1 MEAYQFHECPNIDP
15 LTKTKIKIGDKRY
28 LELVNLYGEPPKI
41 KSPLTQRKI
50 AVNKIEYKRLIAKGY
65 TDDQLLY
72 PSLSSSILQP
82 IKTDIKAD
90 KNLNMD
96 MDVETNVEIK
106 INNEEVDIDDVINQM
121 TNMAINDDNVYPGH
135 LCTYILTDKLH
146 CLGKSLPLDSL
157 APPITCCP
165 SMLNLYMYNKDG
177 LFVMNE
183 TGFKKLD
190 FHHPVKCM
198 KYSFGY
204 VFIQT
209 QNHDLYIYHDYEQ
222 QFLPQILH
230 NIALISS
237 CYDHL
242 LLYVDNRVYVVPHM
256 HYTNI
261 DLDDMDSY
269 KIKDA
274 IKLSASKRGDLI
286 LTPRYLY
293 GIKDAEKWLLNV
305 DDVID
310 ISSNDYVD
318 MVLTKTEL
326 YGFGDNSHGQLGQGN
341 KNEYEGLV
349 KIPIPNGTK
358 RVYCGRHN
366 TIVYNGQYYG
376 VGDNTN
382 NCLGL
387 NNVFNVPEVLTL
399 TKMMF

>member
-1 MEAYQFHECPNIDP
+1 MESYKFHECPNIDP
-15 LTKTKIKIGDKRY
+15 ITNTKIKIGDKRY
-28 LELVNLYGEPPKI
+28 LALVNLYGEPPKI

-72 PSLSSSILQP
+72 PHSVQP
-82 IKTDIKAD
+82 NKKE
-90 KNLNMD
+90 MED
-96 MDVETNVEIK
+96 MDVEVIK
-106 INNEEVDIDDVINQM
+106 ENINDIVAEVDDVNNVINQM
-121 TNMAINDDNVYPGH
+121 TNMSIDDDNVYPGH
-135 LCTYILTDKLH
+135 LCTFILTDKLH

-157 APPITCCP
+157 SPPITCCP
-165 SMLNLYMYNKDG
+165 SMFNLYIYNKDG
-177 LFVMNE
+177 FYVINE
-183 TGFKKLD
+183 TGFKKID
-190 FHHPVKCM
+190 FHHPIKCM

-209 QNHDLYIYHDYEQ
+209 QNHDLYIYHDYDQ
-222 QFLPQILH
+222 QFLNQMLS
-230 NIALISS
+230 NISLIST
-237 CYDHL
+237 CHTHL
-242 LLYVDNRVYVVPHM
+242 LLYIDNRVYIVPHM
-256 HYTNI
+256 NYNNI
-261 DLDDMDSY
+261 ILEEMESF

-286 LTPRYLY
+286 LTTRHLY
-293 GIKDAEKWLLNV
+293 GIKDSEKWLLNA
-305 DDVID
+305 DEVID

-326 YGFGDNSHGQLGQGN
+326 FGFGDNKHGQLGQGN
-341 KNEYEGLV
+341 KIEYEGLV
-349 KIPIPNGTK
+349 KIPIPFGTK

-382 NCLGL
+382 NCLGINTPFITL
-387 NNVFNVPEVLTL
+387 PEVLTL